1 MRSLNSSFVRWAQD
15 HRDGLIVLGS
25 FVASVFFGG
34 VIIALFGADPIEAYR
49 GMMIGALGD
58 QDAVLATLAKWIP
71 LLLATFSISVAFNGG
86 MWNIGA
92 EGQLYV
98 GAFAATWVGL
108 TFGGLPSVVMMPLAL
123 AFGLGAAALWAWI
136 PAKLNLDNGLNIVV
150 LTIMLN
156 SLGVLATQ
164 ALTVGPYAG
173 KEVAAGATDRIPEAM
188 RFAKLTDFSNLNTG
202 AFLALAV
209 ILAVTVVM
217 LFTVRGYDWRMCRL
231 NGRFARYGGVNVRKV
246 QMSAML
252 LSGLLAGLAGALL
265 VMGEQY
271 RFRTAISP
279 GYTWTGMILAM
290 MVAYHPVGG
299 IGVSLIYAIME
310 SGALEMELM
319 TDVPVEVVQIVM
331 CLAVLFVSAGFA
343 IANRLA
349 SRLRED

>member
-1 MRSLNSSFVRWAQD
+1 LSDVKNRWIQE

-25 FVASVFFGG
+25 FVTSVLFGG
-34 VIIALFGADPIEAYR
+34 VIIALYGANPMEAY
-49 GMMIGALGD
+49 GEMINGALGD
-58 QDAVLATLAKWIP
+58 SDAMLGTLAKWVP
-71 LLLATFSISVAFNGG
+71 LLLATFSISAAFNGG

-98 GAFAATWVGL
+98 GAFSATWIGL
-108 TFGGLPSVVMMPLAL
+108 TFPALPGAVLIPLAL
-123 AFGLGAAALWAWI
+123 LAGLGGAAFWAWI
-136 PAKLNLDNGLNIVV
+136 PAKLNLDHGLNIVV

-156 SLGVLATQ
+156 SLGTLATQ

-173 KEVAAGATDRIPEAM
+173 HQVAAGATDKIPEAM

-202 AFLALAV
+202 IFIALVAV
-209 ILAVTVVM
+209 ILVTIAM
-217 LFTVRGYDWRMCRL
+217 LFTIRGYDWKMCRL
-231 NGRFARYGGVNVRKV
+231 NGRFAKYGGIDVRKV
-246 QMSAML
+246 KMSAML
-252 LSGLLAGLAGALL
+252 LSGALAGLAGTLL

-299 IGVSLIYAIME
+299 ILASAVYAVME
-310 SGALEMELM
+310 SGALQMELM

-331 CLAVLFVSAGFA
+331 CLGVLFVTAGFA
-343 IANRLA
+343 VANRMA

>member
-1 MRSLNSSFVRWAQD
+1 MSRSLGRWAQD

-49 GMMIGALGD
+49 GMIVGALGD

-123 AFGLGAAALWAWI
+123 LFGLGAAALWAWI

-202 AFLALAV
+202 AFLAVAV
-209 ILAVTVVM
+209 VLAVTVVM
-217 LFTVRGYDWRMCRL
+217 LLTVRGYDWRMCRL
-231 NGRFARYGGVNVRKV
+231 NGRFARYGGVNVRRV

-252 LSGLLAGLAGALL
+252 LSGLLAGLAGSLL

-299 IGVSLIYAIME
+299 IGVSLVYAIME

-343 IANRLA
+343 LANRLA